1 MQETSFSSFLK
12 VVVLALVP
20 LAAVMLLRECHNY
33 KKFCER
39 TSRNQDLLLHNG
51 EVEIGQ
57 TQSGKPTASVSAILL
72 EPSSLKRNPDSL
84 LAVTKKELK
93 IKNSRMVAAARTTSS
108 SSVDIHAA
116 VTSGS
121 TDTTAQRSDM
131 LLYMPPQRISWS
143 DPWVSLRGTM
153 EADSFHAHIE
163 IRDTLQMIIHR
174 VPKKFLFF
182 RYGTKAVRMEVV
194 SQNPH
199 TRLSYPKLLIFA
211 K

>member
-12 VVVLALVP
+12 VVVLVLVP

-33 KKFCER
+33 KKYSER
-39 TSRNQDLLLHNG
+39 ISRNQDLLLHNG

-57 TQSGKPTASVSAILL
+57 TQSGKPMASVSAILL

-93 IKNSRMVAAARTTSS
+93 IKNSRMVAAIKAPSS

-116 VTSGS
+116 VTSDS

-131 LLYMPPQRISWS
+131 LLYMSPQRISWS
-143 DPWVSLRGTM
+143 IRG
-153 EADSFHAHIE
+153 
-163 IRDTLQMIIHR
+163 
-174 VPKKFLFF
+174 
-182 RYGTKAVRMEVV
+182 
-194 SQNPH
+194 
-199 TRLSYPKLLIFA
+199 
-211 K
+211 

>member
-1 MQETSFSSFLK
+1 
-12 VVVLALVP
+12 
-20 LAAVMLLRECHNY
+20 
-33 KKFCER
+33 
-39 TSRNQDLLLHNG
+39 
-51 EVEIGQ
+51 
-57 TQSGKPTASVSAILL
+57 
-72 EPSSLKRNPDSL
+72 
-84 LAVTKKELK
+84 
-93 IKNSRMVAAARTTSS
+93 
-108 SSVDIHAA
+108 
-116 VTSGS
+116 
-121 TDTTAQRSDM
+121 M